1 MNVTGNF
8 PPNVLDLIKK
18 GRRYT
23 FNDRS
28 VRSPRG
34 QRSHRIVLQCRCG
47 RFSMTNIISQAVS
60 AALYRV
66 PADSHRSART
76 IVRPSTLAVARNRA
90 RFPSTKVQ
98 CFTLSRL
105 KLRQQKNLYAWCS
118 RSNYPFNVFLFI
130 TFYFFFF
137 FFEREIIR
145 KTFAFFH
152 KFFVMFDR
160 RFGLFFLIRANH
172 LGDINARGPDL

>member
-1 MNVTGNF
+1 MSSATF
-8 PPNVLDLIKK
+8 HWNVLDLIKK

-28 VRSPRG
+28 VRSPCG
-34 QRSHRIVLQCRCG
+34 QRSHRIVLQCRYG

-76 IVRPSTLAVARNRA
+76 IVRPSTLAIARNRV

-105 KLRQQKNLYAWCS
+105 KLQQKKSYACF
-118 RSNYPFNVFLFI
+118 RYNYPFNVLPSLYFIFCNFLLIKKIFLLIFI
-130 TFYFFFF
+130 FSFY
-137 FFEREIIR
+137 
-145 KTFAFFH
+145 
-152 KFFVMFDR
+152 KFFVWWIIR
-160 RFGLFFLIRANH
+160 ISFFIRANN
-172 LGDINARGPDL
+172 LRDINARGPDL

>member
-1 MNVTGNF
+1 MSPATFHWNVW
-8 PPNVLDLIKK
+8 VLIKKK
-18 GRRYT
+18 GRRYI

-28 VRSPRG
+28 VRSPCG
-34 QRSHRIVLQCRCG
+34 QRSHRIVLQCRYG

-76 IVRPSTLAVARNRA
+76 IVRPSTLAIARNRV

-105 KLRQQKNLYAWCS
+105 KWQQKKSYAWCF
-118 RSNYPFNVFLFI
+118 RYNYPFSFTV
-130 TFYFFFF
+130 FYFLQFFLIKKISLLIFIFFF
-137 FFEREIIR
+137 Y
-145 KTFAFFH
+145 
-152 KFFVMFDR
+152 KFFVR
-160 RFGLFFLIRANH
+160 WIIRIYFLSVQI
-172 LGDINARGPDL
+172 IS